1 VSAPTTG
8 TTHTDSTQSRNDW
21 TEVVKL
27 CVRILLAF
35 WIVTAAAAFFVRPD
49 YEGSRPTDYTLSQYL
64 AANGVDL
71 EKGLPLYFDSVPRDN
86 TDIEFANS
94 TRSKINLVLHVG
106 PRGYLVSVPRR
117 LAKMQTG
124 PTSSIKMSLLWPVAI
139 GPRLDG
145 REEPPSHQSYKL
157 VPAKRPAPL
166 LDALE
171 LRTPPRNR
179 VVRVPI
185 MDTPAGQ
192 HIKRVGVGSFFQE
205 SEQLDAIQAVFI
217 TLNERDFQKYEDEIL
232 K

>member
-124 PTSSIKMSLLWPVAI
+124 P
-139 GPRLDG
+139 
-145 REEPPSHQSYKL
+145 
-157 VPAKRPAPL
+157 KRPAPL